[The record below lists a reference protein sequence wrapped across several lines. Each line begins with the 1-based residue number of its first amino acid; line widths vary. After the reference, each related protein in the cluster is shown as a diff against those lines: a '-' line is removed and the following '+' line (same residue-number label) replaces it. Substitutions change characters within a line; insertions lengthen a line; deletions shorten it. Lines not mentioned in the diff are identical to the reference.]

1 MVIINRK
8 EKIKIKLT
16 THPCPSSHCNSD
28 LCGSNSLIQTHRD
41 NVHASSKKKKKKMQ
55 SKATSTN
62 IFSLCKTIVRRQE
75 TKREKKE
82 LHWV

>member
-41 NVHASSKKKKKKMQ
+41 NVHASSKKKKKNAIKGNINKYFQ
-55 SKATSTN
+55 S
-62 IFSLCKTIVRRQE
+62 V
-75 TKREKKE
+75 
-82 LHWV
+82 